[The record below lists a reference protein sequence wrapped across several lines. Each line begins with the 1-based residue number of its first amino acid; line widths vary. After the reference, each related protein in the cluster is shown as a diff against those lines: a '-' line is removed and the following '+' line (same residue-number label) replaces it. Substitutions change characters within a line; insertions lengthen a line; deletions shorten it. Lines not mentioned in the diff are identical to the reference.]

1 MRPAQHSRNPPVF
14 CGSIVSTTC
23 FKTVPQELQLT
34 CAENVERANRDGN
47 MRVSAENRC
56 YQANGRCKGELLPE
70 GDLLVLFCGEVD
82 EQILM
87 VQGAPYTQSS
97 ACSPLCSRDTGS
109 GDGCDG
115 KCSHVAREA
124 RCPALC
130 LLLECGCSW
139 LTWHRPHSNCKKIC
153 EKRYR
158 QAAKETPTLETQA
171 TISENKIL
179 KNEVPKLRTTGVLIS
194 VSGGFCNKMWSR

>member
-130 LLLECGCSW
+130 LL
-139 LTWHRPHSNCKKIC
+139 SNAAAAGSPGTDRIQIAKRSAKRDTDRLQKRHQPWKPRQRSVKI
-153 EKRYR
+153 RY
-158 QAAKETPTLETQA
+158 
-171 TISENKIL
+171 
-179 KNEVPKLRTTGVLIS
+179 
-194 VSGGFCNKMWSR
+194 